1 MFDHVSD
8 FGSIGYVEV
17 DFAIQVNITPNGRVG
32 IDNDSGVSAFEAKD
46 SIEPGSPAL
55 HDNVALDD
63 AAIG

>member
-8 FGSIGYVEV
+8 FGSIGNVEV
-17 DFAIQVNITPNGRVG
+17 DFAIQMDIAPDSRVG
-32 IDNDSGVSAFEAKD
+32 IDNDFGGSAFEAKD

-55 HDNVALDD
+55 YYNVAFDD